1 MEWIGGLRQRVIF
14 TQVYKVCIGNGGARY
29 ARSAKGKVKMKTMS
43 MKSWEKS
50 AMDKKMDKKLA
61 KKGIKEGSKKEQ
73 AMDRKAMA
81 AYAKA
86 KKK

>member
-1 MEWIGGLRQRVIF
+1 
-14 TQVYKVCIGNGGARY
+14 
-29 ARSAKGKVKMKTMS
+29 MKEREKRMKKSMKKMS
-43 MKSWEKS
+43 MTDWEKS
-50 AMDKKMDKKLA
+50 PMDKKMDKKLA

-73 AMDRKAMA
+73 AIDRKAMA